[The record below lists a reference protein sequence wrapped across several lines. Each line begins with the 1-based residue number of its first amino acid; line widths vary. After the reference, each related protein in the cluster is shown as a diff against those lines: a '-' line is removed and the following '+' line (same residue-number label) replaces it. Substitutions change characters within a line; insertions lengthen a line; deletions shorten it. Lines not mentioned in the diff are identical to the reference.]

1 MTKKLAVL
9 PPILILLAVFI
20 AYWPA
25 GENSSASTRPS
36 FTGLQPVYMTA
47 AAHATSE
54 EVSSLAAKTAKFQMP
69 SQPEV
74 RTVSDSMISR
84 LRAENAPHEA
94 DGAPANISGIP
105 MPAPSLSFEGIINRN
120 NGEAYGLVFVPSDT
134 NGDAGLNHYVQVT
147 NALVRIY
154 DKNGTPVTPPFK
166 QSDLFAPLGTPCAAR
181 NDGSPTVLY
190 DTLADRW
197 LLTQYCTAFPPF
209 RQMVAISRSGD
220 PTGAWNL
227 YEFIMPNNRLN
238 DYAKFGVWPN
248 AYYMTTDEF
257 VGSDYLGSGAF
268 AFNREKMLAGDPGAG
283 YVYFYLPSTNVNRTG
298 GLLPADLDGYTP
310 PLSTTSGIF
319 AGYISNDYGDPID
332 AIRLFELNPNFANP
346 LSSTFTER
354 PESPIEVAVFDPTS
368 PPNRADIAQPAPG
381 DFIDSQSDRLM
392 YRVAY
397 RNLGARESLVFN
409 QTVRVTPLDQ
419 PYRAG
424 VRVYEFS
431 RPPSGG
437 PFAVRE
443 HTTLGD
449 GPHSRFMGGAA
460 QDHQGNIAIE
470 YSVSSATK
478 MPSIY
483 YTGKLASDPMGTF
496 REERALVD
504 GTGVQTAF
512 GFRWG
517 NYTGMTVDPADD
529 CTFWMTNQ
537 YYTAES
543 QAESP
548 FAWLTRI
555 GKFKFDECTAA
566 PRAGI
571 TGTVTDAVTG
581 LPIEGA
587 VITASAYS
595 RHTNAAGSYG
605 TMLVDP
611 RTYVVSASARGYGP
625 QTFTVIAGN
634 GQTVTQNFQLQPA
647 PIMENAGTA
656 LTAESCTPNQVPD
669 PGEDVTINVTL
680 RNTGATAAQ
689 NLNAELVATGG
700 VTNPGP
706 IQNYGAIPANGPGV
720 TRPFT
725 FRVANSTPCG
735 GLVTISL
742 RLTDGSN
749 FIGVVNIDL
758 RLGVLRVAYSE
769 NFDRARRPAL
779 PAGWTSSATG
789 AQQLWSTSGARNQSA
804 PNSLFSPAPNQVGL
818 NEVTSPSIAIT
829 SPNAKVSFRNWYEL
843 ETTFLRNRLYDG
855 SVMEIKI
862 GSGNWQDI
870 LTAGGSFETGG
881 YDGTI
886 DSCCLNPLGGRQ
898 GWSGRSGI
906 NQVSEFITTSAKLP
920 PAASGQN
927 IALRWRIGTDTG
939 TFREGQ
945 YIDDL
950 VVSDG
955 YACACGGNPI
965 PPPRFTPFDFDGDN
979 KTDISLF
986 RMSDVPGAF
995 DFFIKRSL
1003 GGFRDVSWGS
1013 TGDRPAPA
1021 DFDGDLK
1028 SDITVFRP
1036 SEGNWYALRS
1046 SDNSVLALHFGL
1058 AGDKPVPADYD
1069 GDGKAD
1075 IAVFRPSEG
1084 NWYYLRS
1091 SNGDFVGQ
1099 HFGVSEDLPVPHDY
1113 DGDGQVDIAVFRPS
1127 EGNWYVLA
1135 SQIGFFARHFGM
1147 AGDIPVHG
1155 DYDGDGK
1162 SDLVVFRPSD
1172 RTWYLQRSAQD
1183 FLAVP
1188 FGLSDDVPIQADF
1201 DGDLKNDIAVYRPS
1215 SDSWF
1220 WLRSSNSSFG
1230 SDVYGIPA
1238 GSPLPGVYV
1247 NP

>member
-25 GENSSASTRPS
+25 TERGKASSPNHFAD
-36 FTGLQPVYMTA
+36 LKPVYMSA
-47 AAHATSE
+47 AASGVSE
-54 EVSSLAAKTAKFQMP
+54 DVSTLAAKTAKVPAP
-69 SQPEV
+69 SKMEV
-74 RTVSDSMISR
+74 RTVSDNMISR

-94 DGAPANISGIP
+94 DGATANISGIP
-105 MPAPSLSFEGIINRN
+105 MPAASLAFDGIINRE

-147 NALVRIY
+147 NVLVRIF

-166 QSDLFAPLGTPCAAR
+166 PSDLFAPLGTPCSTR

-197 LLTQYCTAFPPF
+197 LLSQYCTAFPPF
-209 RQMVAISRSGD
+209 RQMVAISKTGD

-248 AYYMTTDEF
+248 AYYMSTDEF
-257 VGSDYLGSGAF
+257 VGSDYIGAGAF
-268 AFNREKMLAGDPGAG
+268 AFDRAKMLAGDPAAG
-283 YVYFYLPSTNVNRTG
+283 YVYFHLPSANTDRTG
-298 GLLPADLDGYTP
+298 GILPADLDGYNP
-310 PLSTTSGIF
+310 PLPTTPGLF
-319 AGYISNDYGDPID
+319 AGYTSNDYGDPID
-332 AIRLFELNPNFANP
+332 AVRVFEFTPNFNSP

-368 PPNRADIAQPAPG
+368 PPTRADIAQPAPG
-381 DFIDSQSDRLM
+381 DWLDSQSDRLM

-397 RNLGARESLVFN
+397 RNLGSRESLVFN
-409 QTVRVTPLDQ
+409 QTVRMTPLDQ

-424 VRVYEFS
+424 VRVYELS
-431 RPPSGG
+431 RPNNGS

-449 GPHSRFMGGAA
+449 GPHSRFMGAAA
-460 QDHQGNIAIE
+460 QDHQGNIAVE
-470 YSVSSATK
+470 YSISSATK

-483 YTGKLASDPMGTF
+483 YTGKLAGDPMGTF
-496 REERALVD
+496 REERALVE

-517 NYTGMTVDPADD
+517 NYSGMTVDPVDD
-529 CTFWMTNQ
+529 CTFWATNQ

-543 QAESP
+543 QAEGP

-566 PRAGI
+566 PRAAI
-571 TGTVTDAVTG
+571 TGTVTDVLTG
-581 LPIEGA
+581 QPIEG
-587 VITASAYS
+587 VTITASAYS
-595 RHTNAAGSYG
+595 RRTNAAGSYG
-605 TMLVDP
+605 NMVVNP
-611 RTYVVSASARGYGP
+611 GTYVVSASARGYGP
-625 QTFTVIAGN
+625 QTFTVNASN

-647 PIMENAGTA
+647 PIMENEGTA
-656 LTAESCTPNQVPD
+656 ITAESCTPNQAPD
-669 PGEDVTINVTL
+669 PGEDLTVNVTL

-689 NLNAELVATGG
+689 NLNAQLVATGG

-725 FRVANSTPCG
+725 FRVANSTSCG
-735 GLVTISL
+735 GLITMSL
-742 RLTDGSN
+742 RLTEGSTL
-749 FIGVVNIDL
+749 IGVVNIDL
-758 RLGVLRVAYSE
+758 RVGVLKVAFSE
-769 NFDRARRPAL
+769 DFDRARRPAL
-779 PAGWTSSATG
+779 PQGWTSSATG
-789 AQQLWSTSGARNQSA
+789 AQQLWSTSLARSQSF

-818 NEVTSPSIAIT
+818 NEVTSPTIAIT
-829 SPNAKVSFRNWYEL
+829 SNSAKVSFRNWYEL

-855 SVMEIKI
+855 SVMEIRI
-862 GSGNWQDI
+862 GNGGWQDI
-870 LTAGGSFETGG
+870 LAAGGSFETGG

-886 DSCCLNPLGGRQ
+886 DACCLNPLGGRQ

-920 PAASGQN
+920 PSAQGQN
-927 IALRWRIGTDTG
+927 VNLRWRIGTDTG

-955 YACACGGNPI
+955 YTCACTGGPI
-965 PPPRFTPFDFDGDN
+965 PPPLFTPFDFDGDN
-979 KTDISLF
+979 KTDISVY
-986 RMSDVPGAF
+986 RMSDVPGAT

-1003 GGFRDVSWGS
+1003 GGFRDVVWGS
-1013 TGDRPAPA
+1013 AGDKPAPA

-1036 SEGNWYALRS
+1036 SEGNWYILRS
-1046 SDNSVLALHFGL
+1046 SDNSFLALHFGQ
-1058 AGDKPVPADYD
+1058 AGDKLVPADYD
-1069 GDGKAD
+1069 DDNRAD

-1084 NWYYLRS
+1084 NWYYILS
-1091 SNGDFVGQ
+1091 QTGQFVGQ

-1113 DGDGQVDIAVFRPS
+1113 DGDGRFDIAVFRPS

-1135 SQIGFFARHFGM
+1135 SQAGFFAQHFGM

-1155 DYDGDGK
+1155 DYDGDSK
-1162 SDLVVFRPSD
+1162 ADLVVFRPSD
-1172 RTWYLQRSAQD
+1172 RTWYLQRTSQG

-1188 FGLSDDVPIQADF
+1188 FGLSDDIPVQADF
-1201 DGDLKNDIAVYRPS
+1201 DGDLRQDIAVYRPDS
-1215 SDSWF
+1215 NSWF
-1220 WLRSSNSSFG
+1220 YLRSSNGSFG
-1230 SDVYGIPA
+1230 SDVFGVPA
-1238 GSPLPGVYV
+1238 GSPLPAVYV